1 MQSTTIKNLG
11 ASRIPPNRLALAAEQ
26 WLFDLPPASRERLET
41 IWETSLGGEGDFAAG
56 FYARLFEAAPQ
67 AARLFPGDMK
77 AQGRR
82 LVDTLGEALR
92 LTRKPEQLVLLLR
105 AAGARHHHYRVKQG
119 HFAVMETVLLDT
131 LRARCGARFTDAD
144 AEMFGDWF
152 RHAALIMRHA
162 MAGAARG

>member
-1 MQSTTIKNLG
+1 
-11 ASRIPPNRLALAAEQ
+11 
-26 WLFDLPPASRERLET
+26 
-41 IWETSLGGEGDFAAG
+41 
-56 FYARLFEAAPQ
+56 
-67 AARLFPGDMK
+67 
-77 AQGRR
+77 
-82 LVDTLGEALR
+82 VR
-92 LTRKPEQLVLLLR
+92 LTRTPEQLVLLLR

-119 HFAVMETVLLDT
+119 HIAVMETVLLDT